1 MKLSKRILALVL
13 AVIMVA
19 SVSALTSCSGDGLDV
34 PKFSDETIKIGLTG
48 PLTGG
53 AAVYGTAVR
62 NAARLA
68 VHEINE
74 AGGLKV
80 GDKNILFSLEM
91 LDDVHD
97 ATKVPGLYGE
107 LKKRG
112 MQVSLGTVT
121 TKPGLEFATLSKEDN
136 VFFIT
141 PSATGDKIP
150 ANSNGYQMCFA
161 DSNQGT
167 EAARWFNDNYKGKTV
182 GVFYKSDDE
191 YSKGIYDNFKANLDA
206 SFNLDANT
214 ATFQGEDAIFSSQ
227 IEILKDCEVVFMPIY
242 YTPASQFMTQ
252 ANSVQNSIGVYYG
265 CDGFDGIN
273 AIEGFDISTVKQE
286 VSYLTHFT
294 TNATE
299 GPAKTF
305 VDKYNATFDTKK
317 EPINQFGAS
326 AYDCVYAIYEAL
338 KIAVAN
344 GKTVD
349 GSTSASDMCNI
360 LTEVFQ
366 SDSFVFRGITGK
378 TSGNEKSY
386 IAWNQDGTVDKLA
399 TKEVVK
405 EKTA

>member
-34 PKFSDETIKIGLTG
+34 PKFSEETIKIGLTG

-68 VHEINE
+68 VHEINA

-107 LKKRG
+107 LKKKG

-121 TKPGLEFATLSKEDN
+121 TKPGLEFANLSKEDN
-136 VFFIT
+136 LFFIT
-141 PSATGDKIP
+141 PSATGDDIP
-150 ANSNGYQMCFA
+150 ANANGYQMCFA

-167 EAARWFNDNYKGKTV
+167 EAAKWFNENYMGKTV

-206 SFNLDANT
+206 SFNLDAHT
-214 ATFQGEDAIFSSQ
+214 ATFQGEAATFDSQ
-227 IEILKDCEVVFMPIY
+227 IQILKNCEVVFMPIY

-252 ANSVQNSIGVYYG
+252 ANNTQNSIAVYYG
-265 CDGFDGIN
+265 CDGFDGID
-273 AIEGFDISTVKQE
+273 AIEGFDINTVKQE
-286 VSYLTHFT
+286 VSYLSHFNS
-294 TNATE
+294 NAKE
-299 GPAKTF
+299 GPAKKF
-305 VDKYNATFDTKK
+305 IDKYNETFDSSK

-338 KIAVAN
+338 KVAVAN

-366 SDSFVFRGITGK
+366 SDSFEFRGITGK
-378 TSGNEKSY
+378 TVGDELSH
-386 IAWNQDGTVDKLA
+386 IQWNDNGTVA
-399 TKEVVK
+399 KEAIKYVVK
-405 EKTA
+405 QKTA